1 MGNPWSW
8 LPLRKIWAWSCRAA
22 SNSTQKMKRN
32 PPNKSTAKI
41 PGRLAP
47 GMRMENRGVFSASL
61 TPEPRQIYQNLASN
75 LDNFKSCWILTDHP
89 QKDQGLVPLIILQN
103 HPNYFCLTSKDWTLI
118 VYWPLRVWFPMKL
131 KVLGVWGNKTVAI
144 IMPTSIW
151 TRFRLSIP

>member
-1 MGNPWSW
+1 MGSM
-8 LPLRKIWAWSCRAA
+8 IMA
-22 SNSTQKMKRN
+22 SFAKNLGMKLQGGFEFNTENEAKPSQQINGQK
-32 PPNKSTAKI
+32 S
-41 PGRLAP
+41 LADLLW
-47 GMRMENRGVFSASL
+47 GWEWKTLGFFSASL

-89 QKDQGLVPLIILQN
+89 LKDQGLVPLIIL
-103 HPNYFCLTSKDWTLI
+103 PSEDWTLI

-144 IMPTSIW
+144 ILPTSIW